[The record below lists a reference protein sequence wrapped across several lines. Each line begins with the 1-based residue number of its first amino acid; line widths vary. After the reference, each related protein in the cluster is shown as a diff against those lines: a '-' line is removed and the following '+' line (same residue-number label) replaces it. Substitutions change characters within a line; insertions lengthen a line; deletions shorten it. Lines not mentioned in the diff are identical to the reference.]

1 MLLVDDF
8 LIKPFFSILDIL
20 HSMALREVYDVASLK
35 EDLKENQLLFELN
48 DRTKEEYEA
57 RKQALESELDLAE
70 AVHEQISGR
79 VEVKGG

>member
-8 LIKPFFSILDIL
+8 LIKPFSSILDIL

-35 EDLKENQLLFELN
+35 EDIKENQLLFELGE
-48 DRTKEEYEA
+48 RTKDEYET
-57 RKQALESELDLAE
+57 KKLELESQLNLAE

>member
-8 LIKPFFSILDIL
+8 LIKPFVSILDIL
-20 HSMALREVYDVASLK
+20 NSMALRELYDVASLK
-35 EDLKENQLLFELN
+35 EDLKENQLLFEL
-48 DRTKEEYEA
+48 DERTTEEYEA
-57 RKQALESELDLAE
+57 RKRELESQLDLAE

>member
-8 LIKPFFSILDIL
+8 LVKPFFSMLDIL
-20 HSMALREVYDVASLK
+20 HSMALREVYDVASIK
-35 EDLKENQLLFELN
+35 KNLKENQLLFEMN
-48 DRTKEEYEA
+48 ERSKSEYDE
-57 RKQALESELDLAE
+57 RKAELETELELAE

>member
-8 LIKPFFSILDIL
+8 LIKPFVSILDIL

-35 EDLKENQLLFELN
+35 EDLKENQLLFELGE
-48 DRTKEEYEA
+48 RTTEEYEA
-57 RKQALESELDLAE
+57 RKQALESQIDLAE
-70 AVHEQISGR
+70 AVREQISGR

>member
-8 LIKPFFSILDIL
+8 LIKPFLSILDIL

-35 EDLKENQLLFELN
+35 EDIKENQLLFELGE
-48 DRTKEEYEA
+48 RTKDEYET
-57 RKQALESELDLAE
+57 KKLELESQLNLAE

>member
-57 RKQALESELDLAE
+57 RKQELESELDLAE